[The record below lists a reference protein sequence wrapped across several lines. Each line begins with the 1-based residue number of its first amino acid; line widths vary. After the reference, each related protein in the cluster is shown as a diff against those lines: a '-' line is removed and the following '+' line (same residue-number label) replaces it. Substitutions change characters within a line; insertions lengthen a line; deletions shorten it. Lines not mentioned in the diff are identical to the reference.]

1 LEQQPAALS
10 RDAATGWRFVE
21 SSLGLA
27 AMPSGHEPRRL
38 TLTPNLNRNLRLV
51 IKIKIKIR
59 IRSHRRFMGRE
70 SDSNELLLAAAG
82 PPSKMYRPVHFIR
95 GVVLDFSLV

>member
-1 LEQQPAALS
+1 M
-10 RDAATGWRFVE
+10 E

-51 IKIKIKIR
+51 IKIKIKSKIR
-59 IRSHRRFMGRE
+59 IKSHRRFME
-70 SDSNELLLAAAG
+70 SNFRGL
-82 PPSKMYRPVHFIR
+82 RPVCEGSNWR
-95 GVVLDFSLV
+95 